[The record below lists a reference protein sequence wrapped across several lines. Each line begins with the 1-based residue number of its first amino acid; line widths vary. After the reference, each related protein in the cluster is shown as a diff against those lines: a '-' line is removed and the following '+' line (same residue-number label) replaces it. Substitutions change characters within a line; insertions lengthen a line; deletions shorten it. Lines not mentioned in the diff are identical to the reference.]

1 MNINVNSNTGIYD
14 LNPNVNTAREIVTE
28 SVQQR
33 TSTVPADQVRYVK
46 AGDTFSG
53 QITGF
58 NDDGTVE
65 LLLGDNSRLNAFLSK
80 NMGLTLGQTLSFTVS
95 GASDSKISLTPLY
108 ANLDGNSAVAK
119 ALTQA
124 GLPLT
129 KQNGDLVTSMM
140 ERGLPIDTK
149 SLQNM
154 AAQTSRFPLADP
166 KSIVQMTELDIPLTE
181 ENIKEFEA
189 YKSNQYKIADSLGEL
204 SRGFAE
210 IAEKDP
216 EGNKEILKLFFE
228 TDDNSGAVMKD
239 ALDNAQKGDFSKIGE
254 LLHLD
259 PGELESLQQ
268 KLDNMG
274 EATESAGNAGKT
286 ANPANPSNPP
296 DPSAAPESGNKVVIQ
311 EKPEQAVI
319 NETGGKAAE
328 TVAARHP
335 SAELTGT
342 VTDDLHILLNK
353 DGAENLAKNM
363 KAAGLPEALAEKVA
377 DNSLSA
383 KDTLEL
389 TKALFEKYDSPDT
402 APELQQALRELSK
415 SHEYK
420 LLLNNGITN
429 EFLMKP
435 EEVADKEKVREY
447 YERVVKNSEKAI
459 DFLNST
465 GRGSST
471 LAQGLNNLK
480 SNVDFMNQLNNVMT
494 YLQLP
499 LKMNEDKAH
508 GDLYVY
514 TNKKNLAKKDGNVS
528 ALLHLDMQHLGT
540 MDIHV
545 QMTNGENVKT
555 HFIMQREELLD
566 FIGEHLGEL
575 DEILAKRG
583 YKMHSDVALNKEAR
597 DVPDIMFNRGANE
610 RLIQTTSFD
619 IRA

>member
-14 LNPNVNTAREIVTE
+14 LNSNVNTAREIVAPE

-80 NMGLTLGQTLSFTVS
+80 NMGLSLGQTLSFTVS

-154 AAQTSRFPLADP
+154 ASQTSRFPLADP
-166 KSIVQMTELDIPLTE
+166 KSIVQMTELEIPLTE
-181 ENIKEFEA
+181 ENIREFEA
-189 YKSNQYKIADSLGEL
+189 YKSNQYKIADSLEEL
-204 SRGFAE
+204 SRGFTE
-210 IAEKDP
+210 IAEKSP
-216 EGNKEILKLFFE
+216 EDNKEILRLFFE
-228 TDDNSGAVMKD
+228 NDGNSGTPMKD
-239 ALDNAQKGDFSKIGE
+239 ALNSAVKGDFSKIGE
-254 LLHLD
+254 LLNLD
-259 PGELESLQQ
+259 PEELSAVQTKLYSSGEVPQNEENAGFVADPSDPSSLP
-268 KLDNMG
+268 
-274 EATESAGNAGKT
+274 EAGNKAETG
-286 ANPANPSNPP
+286 
-296 DPSAAPESGNKVVIQ
+296 V
-311 EKPEQAVI
+311 KPEREVI
-319 NETGGKAAE
+319 SEEPGKSAE
-328 TVAARHP
+328 ALSTKHP
-335 SAELTGT
+335 SSDLTGT
-342 VTDDLHILLNK
+342 VTDDLHTLLNR

-363 KAAGLPEALAEKVA
+363 KAAGLPDVLAEKVA

-389 TKALFEKYDSPDT
+389 TKALFDKYDSPDT
-402 APELQQALRELSK
+402 APELRQALRELGS

-447 YERVVKNSEKAI
+447 YERVVKNSEKAL

-465 GRGSST
+465 GRGSSA
-471 LAQGLNNLK
+471 LAQGMNNLK

-494 YLQLP
+494 YMQLP
-499 LKMNEDKAH
+499 LKMNEEKAH

-555 HFIMQREELLD
+555 HFILQREEMLD
-566 FIGEHLGEL
+566 FIGEHLHEL
-575 DEILAKRG
+575 DENLAKRG

-610 RLIQTTSFD
+610 KLIQTTSFD